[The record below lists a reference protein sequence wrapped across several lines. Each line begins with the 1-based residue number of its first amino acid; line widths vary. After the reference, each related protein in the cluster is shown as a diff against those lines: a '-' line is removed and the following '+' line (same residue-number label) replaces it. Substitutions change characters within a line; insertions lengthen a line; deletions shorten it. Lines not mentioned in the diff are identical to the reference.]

1 MLVQMNQKITGY
13 RDGEE
18 WPEVGGVIDMPA
30 AEATS
35 LIANGYA
42 KEASDG
48 PPSPTAT
55 DSDADDASAPSS
67 EDGGEVPTDGPEG
80 FGAIEG
86 AEAVK
91 PTPTPRKR
99 TSRKADA

>member
-13 RDGEE
+13 RDGAE
-18 WPEVGGVIDMPA
+18 WPEVGGVIDVPA
-30 AEATS
+30 SEAAL

-48 PPSPTAT
+48 APTEDGDTAEAG
-55 DSDADDASAPSS
+55 DASGDAAEDGDDAPA
-67 EDGGEVPTDGPEG
+67 DGPEDAG
-80 FGAIEG
+80 IVEG

-91 PTPTPRKR
+91 PPPAPRKR
-99 TSRKADA
+99 APRKADA

>member
-18 WPEVGGVIDMPA
+18 WPEVGGVIDVPS

-48 PPSPTAT
+48 APTEDGDTAEAG
-55 DSDADDASAPSS
+55 DASGDAAEDGDDAPA
-67 EDGGEVPTDGPEG
+67 DGPEDAG
-80 FGAIEG
+80 TIEG
-86 AEAVK
+86 AEVVK
-91 PTPTPRKR
+91 PKSPPRKR